1 MSNDL
6 ASVPSD
12 PGTPRATR
20 SRHLGWAAP
29 AFVALV
35 VVLALTGC
43 GARAARRDATSTT
56 STTAPAA
63 ATSTSSAPTASVPT
77 DDIEQDLT
85 TVQSDLDGA
94 AKDLSDGQTQAT
106 TDTRG

>member
-1 MSNDL
+1 MSNEL

-12 PGTPRATR
+12 PGAPRSTR
-20 SRHLGWAAP
+20 PRHLGWAAP
-29 AFVALV
+29 AVVALV
-35 VVLALTGC
+35 VAFALTGC

-94 AKDLSDGQTQAT
+94 AKDLSDGQTEAT